1 MQQNILLKCAL
12 VALVGLVGCDDGG
25 DGGGGGAGGAGG
37 GAAPDAGGG
46 GGAGGEAPT
55 CSATTPICDPGCGSG
70 EACVFADGACGCVAR
85 CDSAAPVCEPGCGAD
100 EVCNTACACEPRG
113 CAADAPVCGPG
124 GNNGCGEG
132 EFCNATC
139 TCEANPP
146 PPPANLLRRPS
157 RSTAIDISA
166 DDSRV
171 VMVNADNSSIT
182 VFTVGMGGAEA
193 RTAVTASSAAPDAE
207 PLAVVIHP
215 DGTRAFVANRGAG
228 TIARIVGLDTA
239 TPRVDAEVAVRG
251 EPVGL
256 ALTPTGSLAF
266 ATDWVAGEVVV
277 INTATMAIERR
288 VLAGGSPYAIAITND
303 GDQDDSDERVLVTQ
317 FYARHSAEASDAGG
331 QGIVQSFGVDGDRVA
346 NEITLAP
353 LAQCFAGG
361 DLQSGCFPNQL
372 FGIVVHQRRAY
383 VTSVAASPSPPVN
396 FAHNMQALV
405 SVIDLVESRE
415 ITSLARNLNSFVRE
429 QQDADGDENTGRR
442 FANVINGI
450 AFVNNEAAIG
460 YVTAG
465 ASDIVVRLEYGAD
478 GSVDFGAQQAFNIPV
493 GQNPIGL
500 VTRHGTP
507 GVGDAFVANRVSRD
521 LSILS
526 FRDQREARRIE
537 STPQPAA
544 GSAEFDR
551 WKGQR
556 FFFTS
561 TAIWSKEGWGS
572 CSACHP
578 HGLSDNVT
586 WSFAAGPRQ
595 TVSLDGQYAPN
606 DPSDMR
612 ALNWTAIFDETH
624 DFELNTRGVSGGKG
638 TLNRAD
644 GTPINSPAG
653 SAGPFTNLD
662 VAGRVE
668 NHQALNGSLRA
679 IAGDGSLCD
688 GGSCI
693 DFAQVDAWIQT
704 MNRPRG
710 KDDDEAKLATGRALF
725 DEGGCT
731 KCHAG
736 PKWTISRT
744 FYDVEAFSE
753 GADGVRTFAA
763 NQAAATPM
771 DVGQLV
777 GLPMNVNR
785 DATLIAGDD
794 SDGGTPAFKRQACNI
809 RDVGTFGAAG
819 GAAEVRANG
828 QPAQGRNGF
837 NVPSVMGMALGAP
850 YLHNGAAATLD
861 ALLTDFP
868 SHTKAGNPNF
878 QPGADDRAALVAF
891 LLSIDEATP
900 IFPIQA
906 GTVLCPDSFP

>member
-1 MQQNILLKCAL
+1 M
-12 VALVGLVGCDDGG
+12 
-25 DGGGGGAGGAGG
+25 
-37 GAAPDAGGG
+37 
-46 GGAGGEAPT
+46 
-55 CSATTPICDPGCGSG
+55 
-70 EACVFADGACGCVAR
+70 
-85 CDSAAPVCEPGCGAD
+85 
-100 EVCNTACACEPRG
+100 
-113 CAADAPVCGPG
+113 
-124 GNNGCGEG
+124 
-132 EFCNATC
+132 
-139 TCEANPP
+139 
-146 PPPANLLRRPS
+146 
-157 RSTAIDISA
+157 
-166 DDSRV
+166 
-171 VMVNADNSSIT
+171 
-182 VFTVGMGGAEA
+182 
-193 RTAVTASSAAPDAE
+193 
-207 PLAVVIHP
+207 IHP
-215 DGTRAFVANRGAG
+215 DGQRAFVANRGAG

-239 TPRVDAEVAVRG
+239 NPRVDAETAVRG
-251 EPVGL
+251 EPVGV
-256 ALTPTGSLAF
+256 ALSPTGALLF
-266 ATDWVAGEVVV
+266 ATDWVAGEVLA
-277 INTATMAIERR
+277 INTSTMAIERR
-288 VLAGGSPYAIAITND
+288 ILVGGNPYAVAVTND
-303 GDQDDSDERVLVTQ
+303 GDEDDAEERVLVTQ
-317 FYARHSAEASDAGG
+317 FFGRHTAEASDSGG
-331 QGIVQSFGVDGDRVA
+331 QGIVQVFGVTADRV
-346 NEITLAP
+346 NREITLGA
-353 LAQCFAGG
+353 LADCFEGG
-361 DLQSGCFPNQL
+361 DLRSGCFPNQL
-372 FGIVVHQRRAY
+372 YGIAIHQGRAY
-383 VTSVAASPSPPVN
+383 VTSVAAGPAGPVN

-405 SVIDLVESRE
+405 SVIDLLEDRE
-415 ITSLARNLNSFVRE
+415 LPALARNLNTLVKA
-429 QQDADGDENTGRR
+429 QQDADGDENAGRR

-465 ASDIVVRLEYGAD
+465 ASDIVLRLEYGAD

-500 VTRHGTP
+500 VTRNGTP

-526 FRDQREARRIE
+526 FRDQREARRVE
-537 STPQPAA
+537 STPQPMA

-578 HGLSDNVT
+578 HGLTDNIT

-662 VAGRVE
+662 VGGRVE

-679 IAGDGSLCD
+679 VAGDGSLCD

-704 MNRPRG
+704 MSRPRG
-710 KDDDEAKLATGRALF
+710 LDADEARLATGRALF
-725 DEGGCT
+725 EEGGCT

-744 FYDVEAFSE
+744 FYDVEAFNT
-753 GADGVRTFAA
+753 GADGARTFAA
-763 NQAAATPM
+763 NLAATTAM
-771 DVGQLV
+771 DPGVLV

-794 SDGGTPAFKRQACNI
+794 SDGGTPPFKRQACNI

-850 YLHNGAAATLD
+850 YLHNGAAPTLE
-861 ALLTDFP
+861 ALLTGFP
-868 SHTKAGNPNF
+868 GHTKAGNPNF
-878 QPGADDRAALVAF
+878 NPGADDRAALIAF
-891 LLSIDEATP
+891 VLSIDEATP
-900 IFPIQA
+900 IFPIEA